1 MEKYKLVWT
10 KQVLNYVELFIG
22 RKNVGDLAAGQVQV
36 SRRDKSAA
44 KQTRE
49 LVERGNRSTFV
60 TAGGFLENEE

>member
-1 MEKYKLVWT
+1 M
-10 KQVLNYVELFIG
+10 
-22 RKNVGDLAAGQVQV
+22 QV

-60 TAGGFLENEE
+60 TAGGFLENEEWIVVSDKCSKKCDIGARERDKVAEEKNW